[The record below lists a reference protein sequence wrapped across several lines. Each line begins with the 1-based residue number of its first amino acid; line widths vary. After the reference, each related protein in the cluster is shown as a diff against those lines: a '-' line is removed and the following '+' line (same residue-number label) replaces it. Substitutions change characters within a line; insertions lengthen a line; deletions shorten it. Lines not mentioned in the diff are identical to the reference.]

1 MNSTFK
7 SGIAALAGVIVI
19 WQLVVSLTGVP
30 RFILPSPYLVAV
42 SFTENFDLIAEH
54 TLVTLNEIMFGLAIG
69 ITLGIITALQFEI
82 SPAAKFF
89 LKPLLVFSQAIP
101 VFALAPVLTLWLGYG
116 MISKV
121 TMAVLIIYFPVTS
134 ALHDGLTRTPS
145 GLADLAHV
153 MNAKPL
159 RLLFLIK
166 LPAAVPNLLSGI
178 RLAAVYAPIGAVI
191 GEWVGSSQ
199 GLGYLMLLA
208 NGRVKTDLMFASLF
222 TLGILSMSLYGLNH
236 HSDKTPPLN
245 DLKHSKRLP
254 HWCWRVVTYVY
265 IFTDPR
271 LNLHPDC
278 KTVSAPT
285 VRGPRSME
293 LGSWAI

>member
-1 MNSTFK
+1 MNRAVK
-7 SGIAALAGVIVI
+7 SGFAAMAGLIVV
-19 WQLVVSLTGVP
+19 WQLVVSLTDVP

-42 SFTENFDLIAEH
+42 SFIENFGLIAEH
-54 TLVTLNEIMFGLAIG
+54 TLITLSEIMFGLAIG
-69 ITLGIITALQFEI
+69 IALGMITALLFEI
-82 SPAAKFF
+82 STAARFF
-89 LKPLLVFSQAIP
+89 LKPVLIFSQAIP

-134 ALHDGLTRTPS
+134 AFHDGLTRTPS
-145 GLADLAHV
+145 GLLDLAHV

-166 LPAAVPNLLSGI
+166 LPAAMPNLLSGI

-208 NGRVKTDLMFASLF
+208 NGRVKTDLMFAALF
-222 TLGILSMSLYGLNH
+222 TLGFLSMSLYGLI
-236 HSDKTPPLN
+236 SLWIKLAF
-245 DLKHSKRLP
+245 R
-254 HWCWRVVTYVY
+254 R
-265 IFTDPR
+265 FE
-271 LNLHPDC
+271 
-278 KTVSAPT
+278 AQ
-285 VRGPRSME
+285 
-293 LGSWAI
+293 

>member
-1 MNSTFK
+1 MNSAVK
-7 SGIAALAGVIVI
+7 SGIAAMAGLIVI
-19 WQLVVSLTGVP
+19 WQLVVSLTDVP

-42 SFTENFDLIAEH
+42 SFIENFGLIAEH
-54 TLVTLNEIMFGLAIG
+54 TLITLSEIMFGLAIG
-69 ITLGIITALQFEI
+69 IALGMITALLFEI
-82 SPAAKFF
+82 STAARFF
-89 LKPLLVFSQAIP
+89 LKPVLIFSQAIP

-134 ALHDGLTRTPS
+134 AFHDGLTRTPS
-145 GLADLAHV
+145 GLLDLAHV

-166 LPAAVPNLLSGI
+166 LPAAMPNLLSGI

-208 NGRVKTDLMFASLF
+208 NGRVKTDLMFAALF
-222 TLGILSMSLYGLNH
+222 TLGFLSMSLYGLI
-236 HSDKTPPLN
+236 SLLIKLAF
-245 DLKHSKRLP
+245 R
-254 HWCWRVVTYVY
+254 R
-265 IFTDPR
+265 FE
-271 LNLHPDC
+271 
-278 KTVSAPT
+278 AQ
-285 VRGPRSME
+285 
-293 LGSWAI
+293 

>member
-1 MNSTFK
+1 MNSAVK
-7 SGIAALAGVIVI
+7 SGFAAMAGLIVI
-19 WQLVVSLTGVP
+19 WQLVVSLTDVP

-42 SFTENFDLIAEH
+42 SFIENFGLIAEH
-54 TLVTLNEIMFGLAIG
+54 TLITLSEIMFGLAIG
-69 ITLGIITALQFEI
+69 IALGMITALLFEI
-82 SPAAKFF
+82 STAARFF
-89 LKPLLVFSQAIP
+89 LKPVLIFSQAIP

-134 ALHDGLTRTPS
+134 AFHDGLTRTPS
-145 GLADLAHV
+145 GLLDLAHV

-166 LPAAVPNLLSGI
+166 LPAAMPNLLSGI

-208 NGRVKTDLMFASLF
+208 NGRVKTDLMFAALF
-222 TLGILSMSLYGLNH
+222 TLGFLSMSLYGLI
-236 HSDKTPPLN
+236 SLWIKLAF
-245 DLKHSKRLP
+245 R
-254 HWCWRVVTYVY
+254 R
-265 IFTDPR
+265 FE
-271 LNLHPDC
+271 
-278 KTVSAPT
+278 AQ
-285 VRGPRSME
+285 
-293 LGSWAI
+293 

>member
-1 MNSTFK
+1 MNSAFK
-7 SGIAALAGVIVI
+7 SGIAAMAGVIVI

-42 SFTENFDLIAEH
+42 SFTENFDLIVEH
-54 TLVTLNEIMFGLAIG
+54 TLVTLSEIMFGLAIG
-69 ITLGIITALQFEI
+69 ITLGIITALQFEM
-82 SPAAKFF
+82 SPVAKFF

-145 GLADLAHV
+145 GLSDLAHV

-199 GLGYLMLLA
+199 GLGYLMLMA
-208 NGRVKTDLMFASLF
+208 NGRVKTDLMFAALF
-222 TLGILSMSLYGLNH
+222 TLGFLSMSLYGLITVLI
-236 HSDKTPPLN
+236 KLTF
-245 DLKHSKRLP
+245 KRFE
-254 HWCWRVVTYVY
+254 T
-265 IFTDPR
+265 
-271 LNLHPDC
+271 
-278 KTVSAPT
+278 
-285 VRGPRSME
+285 
-293 LGSWAI
+293 

>member
-1 MNSTFK
+1 MKSAFK
-7 SGIAALAGVIVI
+7 SGISAMAGVIVI

-54 TLVTLNEIMFGLAIG
+54 TLVTLSEIMFGLAIG
-69 ITLGIITALQFEI
+69 ITLGIITALQFEM
-82 SPAAKFF
+82 SPVAKFF

-134 ALHDGLTRTPS
+134 ALHDGLERTPS
-145 GLADLAHV
+145 GLSDLAHV

-178 RLAAVYAPIGAVI
+178 GLATVYAPIGAVI

-208 NGRVKTDLMFASLF
+208 NGRVKTDLMFAALF
-222 TLGILSMSLYGLNH
+222 TLGFLSISLYGLITVLI
-236 HSDKTPPLN
+236 KFAF
-245 DLKHSKRLP
+245 KRFE
-254 HWCWRVVTYVY
+254 T
-265 IFTDPR
+265 
-271 LNLHPDC
+271 
-278 KTVSAPT
+278 
-285 VRGPRSME
+285 
-293 LGSWAI
+293 

>member
-1 MNSTFK
+1 MNGAFK
-7 SGIAALAGVIVI
+7 SGIAAMAGVIVI

-54 TLVTLNEIMFGLAIG
+54 TLVTLSEIMFGLAIG
-69 ITLGIITALQFEI
+69 ITLGIITALQFEM
-82 SPAAKFF
+82 SPVAKFF

-145 GLADLAHV
+145 GLSDLAHV

-178 RLAAVYAPIGAVI
+178 RLATVYAPIGAVI

-208 NGRVKTDLMFASLF
+208 NGRVKTDLMFAALF
-222 TLGILSMSLYGLNH
+222 TLGFLSMSLYGLITVLI
-236 HSDKTPPLN
+236 KLTF
-245 DLKHSKRLP
+245 KRFE
-254 HWCWRVVTYVY
+254 T
-265 IFTDPR
+265 
-271 LNLHPDC
+271 
-278 KTVSAPT
+278 
-285 VRGPRSME
+285 
-293 LGSWAI
+293 